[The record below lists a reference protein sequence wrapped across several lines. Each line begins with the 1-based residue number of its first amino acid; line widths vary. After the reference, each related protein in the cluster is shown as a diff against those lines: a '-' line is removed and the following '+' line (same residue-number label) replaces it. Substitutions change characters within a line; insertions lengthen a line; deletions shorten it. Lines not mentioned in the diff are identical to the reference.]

1 MTIKRDDLAALPG
14 PRYQAL
20 AEALGRAIR
29 DGRLPPGARL
39 PTQREL
45 ALQLDV
51 TVGTV
56 GRAYALAEQR
66 GLVSCEV
73 GRGSYVRDTA
83 GPVHSLT
90 AGDAQAEGDVDLRLN
105 APSPTGLDGELAA
118 EIAAL
123 ATSPAAAGLLRDYAP
138 GTGLPAH
145 REAVA
150 GWLGQRGIEAE
161 PQRIVLTGGAQ
172 AGLYLALATLTQ
184 PGDTL
189 LVEQLCYAGARDI
202 AMRLRLRL
210 EAVAMDGQGII
221 PEALA
226 AAAKASGARLALVTP
241 NLHNPT
247 TIRMPPARRADL
259 LRAAEAAGV
268 RLVEDDI
275 YGPFV
280 AEPAPALA
288 TSAPATVLH
297 VGSISKAVLPGLR
310 IGWILAPRELVAP
323 LAQAIHAQRVDESPF
338 VMGVFA
344 RWQERG
350 LLERALAEQ
359 RGEAAARQ
367 ALARELLA
375 GFDLASPPCG
385 LHAWLHL
392 PEGWE
397 TAEAERRLAERGV
410 HVAPAG
416 LFWAGR
422 GTPPRAVRLALG
434 RPATRLQLARA
445 LRTVAETLQTA
456 RQASSSPVL

>member
-1 MTIKRDDLAALPG
+1 MTISPDDLAALPG

-20 AEALGRAIR
+20 ADVLDRAIR
-29 DGRLPPGARL
+29 DGRLPPGTRL
-39 PTQREL
+39 PTQRDL

-56 GRAYALAEQR
+56 GRGYALAEQR
-66 GLVSCEV
+66 GLISCEV
-73 GRGSYVRDTA
+73 GRGSYVCDTA

-90 AGDAQAEGDVDLRLN
+90 AGDARADGDVDLRLN
-105 APSPTGLDGELAA
+105 APSPTEVDGELAA

-123 ATSPAAAGLLRDYAP
+123 AMSPATASLLRDYAP

-145 REAVA
+145 REAAA
-150 GWLGQRGIEAE
+150 GWLAERGIDATPE
-161 PQRIVLTGGAQ
+161 RIVLTGGAQ
-172 AGLYLALATLTQ
+172 AGLYLALAALTQ

-202 AMRLRLRL
+202 ALRLKLRL
-210 EAVAMDGQGII
+210 EGVHMDGEGML
-221 PEALA
+221 PDALA

-241 NLHNPT
+241 SLHNPT
-247 TIRMPPARRADL
+247 TIQMPASRRADL
-259 LRAAEAAGV
+259 VRAAEASGV

-280 AEPAPALA
+280 AGPPAALA
-288 TSAPATVLH
+288 AAAPDIAVH

-344 RWQERG
+344 RWQQQG
-350 LLERALAEQ
+350 LLERALTAQ
-359 RGEAAARQ
+359 RIEAAARQ
-367 ALARELLA
+367 TLARELLA
-375 GFDLASPPCG
+375 GLDLVSPPCG
-385 LHAWLHL
+385 LHAWLPL

-397 TAEAERRLAERGV
+397 VPEAERRLAECGV

-422 GTPPRAVRLALG
+422 GAPPRAVRLALG
-434 RPATRLQLARA
+434 RPATRVMLAGA
-445 LRTVAETLQTA
+445 LRTIAEILA
-456 RQASSSPVL
+456 APRSGPSPVL